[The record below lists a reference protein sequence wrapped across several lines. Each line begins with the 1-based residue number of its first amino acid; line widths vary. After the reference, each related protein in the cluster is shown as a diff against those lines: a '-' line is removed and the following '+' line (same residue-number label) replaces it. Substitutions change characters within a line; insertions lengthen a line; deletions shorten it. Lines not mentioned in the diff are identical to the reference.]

1 MEQESFVCTPPLVN
15 GKRYSVTDVSCMQ
28 YDYSISDDLV
38 SRIGTTFYED
48 IVFGTANDG
57 TPYVVCNLVW
67 DPLQLLKVSDSTSD
81 ANPGETNIALII
93 VIVVVVVIIVIAA
106 IVIFVVLSRNKDKH
120 PTKLPTQT
128 VSNKSPQGMNPQ
140 VTPNQ
145 FQQNNPAQMTPNQS
159 TQNMTTQA
167 MPNQQMYMAQYQPV
181 PNQPAQSV
189 PVQTTA
195 GAPTQQTPSVPVQ
208 TTPGAPSQSTA
219 ST

>member
-1 MEQESFVCTPPLVN
+1 MDMEDWECIPPLVD
-15 GKRYSVTDVSCMQ
+15 GKRYSFTDVYCKQ
-28 YDYSISDDLV
+28 GLWSIS
-38 SRIGTTFYED
+38 SSMIAKIGRTRDVD
-48 IVFGTANDG
+48 ITLGTEYDG
-57 TPYVVCNLVW
+57 TPFVVCYLTTY
-67 DPLQLLKVSDSTSD
+67 PFQLLKVSDSTSD
-81 ANPGETNIALII
+81 ANPGDTNIALII
-93 VIVVVVVIIVIAA
+93 VIVVVVIIVIAA

-181 PNQPAQSV
+181 PNQPY
-189 PVQTTA
+189 
-195 GAPTQQTPSVPVQ
+195 
-208 TTPGAPSQSTA
+208 
-219 ST
+219 

>member
-1 MEQESFVCTPPLVN
+1 MEMEDWECIPPLVD
-15 GKRYSVTDVSCMQ
+15 GKRYSFTDVSCKQ
-28 YDYSISDDLV
+28 YYYSISN
-38 SRIGTTFYED
+38 SMIAKIGTTRNVD
-48 IVFGTANDG
+48 ITLGTEYDG
-57 TPYVVCNLVW
+57 TPFVVCYLTTY
-67 DPLQLLKVSDSTSD
+67 PFQLLKVSDSTSD
-81 ANPGETNIALII
+81 ANPGDTNIALII
-93 VIVVVVVIIVIAA
+93 VIVVVVIIVIAA

-219 ST
+219 SA